1 MNMRDRK
8 EIYQALIEI
17 EDDCKY
23 RDVKD
28 GYTETL
34 IDTDKFYNRVCGLML
49 LLKQDDSLKHK
60 SKGFY
65 CGT

>member
-1 MNMRDRK
+1 MRDQK

-34 IDTDKFYNRVCGLML
+34 IDTDKFYNRVRGLIL
-49 LLKQDDSLKHK
+49 LLKQDDSLKPK
-60 SKGFY
+60 SSGIWS
-65 CGT
+65 

>member
-1 MNMRDRK
+1 MNMRDQK

-34 IDTDKFYNRVCGLML
+34 IDTDKFYNRVRGLIL
-49 LLKQDDSLKHK
+49 LLKQDDSLKPK
-60 SKGFY
+60 SSGIWS
-65 CGT
+65 